1 MKLITV
7 ILVSLTFALQ
17 VAGQVAFKLAM
28 DETAAAKPPRT
39 RRFAFGA
46 GILAMALS
54 FFIGL
59 SQLSEIPLSKYYPFE
74 GIERVVIIAAAAFFL
89 REKITPRVILGV
101 ALICAGLFL
110 VAG

>member
-17 VAGQVAFKLAM
+17 VAGQVGFKLAM
-28 DETAAAKPPRT
+28 DETASAKPPRT
-39 RRFAFGA
+39 RKLAFAG

-74 GIERVVIIAAAAFFL
+74 GIERVVVIVAAAFFL
-89 REKITPRVILGV
+89 REKITPRVVLGV
-101 ALICAGLFL
+101 ALICGGLFL

>member
-7 ILVSLTFALQ
+7 LLVSITFALQ
-17 VAGQVAFKLAM
+17 VAGQVAFKMAM
-28 DETAAAKPPRT
+28 DETPAAKHPRT
-39 RRFAFGA
+39 RKLAFTG

-101 ALICAGLFL
+101 ALICGGLFL

>member
-7 ILVSLTFALQ
+7 ILVSITFALQ
-17 VAGQVAFKLAM
+17 VAGQVAFKMAM

-39 RRFAFGA
+39 RKLAFAG

-59 SQLSEIPLSKYYPFE
+59 SRLSEMPLSKYYPFE
-74 GIERVVIIAAAAFFL
+74 GIERVLVIAAAAIFL
-89 REKITPRVILGV
+89 KERITPRIAIGV
-101 ALICAGLFL
+101 ALICGGLFL